1 MKTLLLVAIVLAG
14 VAGFAIRAS
23 GATPVGVAAG
33 QGPLT
38 KDEFWTL
45 IDHSAAF
52 ARDPDAQLADLN
64 ASLSRQSA
72 SRIADFERLFDDTM
86 HQSYSWDLWGAAYLI
101 NGGASDDGFEYF
113 RCWLISRGRAFF
125 DKAVADPD
133 SLADLLPP
141 DDRGDHD
148 FEEFAYVAR
157 RAWHARTGRDWNAMP
172 VIANMS
178 ERDNPRGKPFSEDPA
193 DLARRYPRLWKR
205 FGQR

>member
-113 RCWLISRGRAFF
+113 R
-125 DKAVADPD
+125 
-133 SLADLLPP
+133 
-141 DDRGDHD
+141 
-148 FEEFAYVAR
+148 
-157 RAWHARTGRDWNAMP
+157 
-172 VIANMS
+172 
-178 ERDNPRGKPFSEDPA
+178 
-193 DLARRYPRLWKR
+193 
-205 FGQR
+205 